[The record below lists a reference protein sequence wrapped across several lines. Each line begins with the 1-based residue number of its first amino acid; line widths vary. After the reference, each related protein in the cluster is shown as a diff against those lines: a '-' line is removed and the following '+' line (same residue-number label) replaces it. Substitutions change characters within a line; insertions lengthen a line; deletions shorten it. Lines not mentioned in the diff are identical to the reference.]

1 VQCVQDQPAK
11 KGEIRYWVRDTVA
24 LSLVTTAASFPTVN
38 IIALDTTIS
47 GLLKSAGITTV
58 PKSETAVIIHQTAIA
73 FARLQPTAGQDCVA
87 RAVDALNHAIAAQ
100 EGSVPLNG
108 QPEVQLVSS
117 APDFYLVEQNMDHI
131 GGSPGGPPSWT
142 GSAGPNA
149 KGSTSLG
156 GGSTV
161 YILDTVDPLSSP
173 NNPGTRLPL
182 ASSLS
187 SLCVNDTTGNCSRM
201 VGELGAPGTVDG
213 MYVPLADENISTP
226 AYGAST
232 SIREHG
238 VFISAII
245 HHLAGGATVHLIRVL
260 NDYGVGD
267 LQSLATGL
275 AMVQQNTS
283 SPVFVNLSLDIVP
296 PLGCLAD
303 VLQNPE
309 GFQSSQNL
317 NKCAEN
323 DSMPSSLTPIVHT
336 LGRPIADVLSLG
348 HVVVSA
354 AAGNDSN
361 TPPGARYNQDLP
373 AAFCGVVAVAAAQ
386 NPVGA
391 QWVYPASPNPQT
403 LDPES
408 NRSNGQCVSLP
419 TVAGIA
425 PPSQAAGDKAVALG
439 DNICSLYLQSFSG
452 GNPLGFAEWSG
463 TSFATAYITG
473 NLASDRI
480 PLTGSTSPAPDT
492 TAPLPAL
499 DESQPCTP

>member
-1 VQCVQDQPAK
+1 VQCVPDQPATT
-11 KGEIRYWVRDTVA
+11 GEIRYWVRDTVA
-24 LSLVTTAASFPTVN
+24 LSLVTTDASFPTVN
-38 IIALDTTIS
+38 ILALDTTIS
-47 GLLKSAGITTV
+47 GLLKGSGITTV
-58 PKSETAVIIHQTAIA
+58 QGTETAVIIHRTAIA
-73 FARLQPTAGQDCVA
+73 FAKLQGPAGKDCIAGTVGLINTTANHEGGIPLSGQAD
-87 RAVDALNHAIAAQ
+87 
-100 EGSVPLNG
+100 
-108 QPEVQLVSS
+108 VQLMSA

-142 GSAGPNA
+142 GSSGPTA
-149 KGSTSLG
+149 KGPTSLG

-161 YILDTVDPLSSP
+161 YILDTVDPLSSSSTS
-173 NNPGTRLPL
+173 GTPLPL

-187 SLCVNDTTGNCSRM
+187 SLCVNATTRNCGQM
-201 VGELGAPGTVDG
+201 VGELGTPGTVDG
-213 MYVPLADENISTP
+213 LHEALADENISTP
-226 AYGAST
+226 AYGSSM

-260 NDYGVGD
+260 NDHGVGD

-283 SPVFVNLSLDIVP
+283 DPVLVNLSLDIVP

-323 DSMPSSLTPIVHT
+323 ESVPSSRDPIIQT

-348 HVVVSA
+348 HVVVVA

-361 TPPGARYNQDLP
+361 PQTGAKYNQDLP

-386 NPVGA
+386 NPVNA
-391 QWVYPASPNPQT
+391 QWVFPASPTPQT
-403 LDPES
+403 LDPKS
-408 NRSNGQCVSLP
+408 NRSDGPCVSLP
-419 TVAGIA
+419 SVGGNT
-425 PPSQAAGDKAVALG
+425 PPLQVAGDKAVALG
-439 DNICSLYLQSFSG
+439 DNICSLYLQTSAA
-452 GNPLGFAEWSG
+452 NPIGFAQWSG

-473 NLASDRI
+473 NLATSAI
-480 PLTGSTSPAPDT
+480 QLATATGT
-492 TAPLPAL
+492 L
-499 DESQPCTP
+499 DESQPCSP